1 MVCLVIIPIGELNH
15 DVLVVWWNDFG
26 INDLFIF
33 CIAKTGIFLMLSLNA
48 WLQIGCYLA
57 IVLVCAKPL
66 GWYMARIYQGQYP
79 RYVRFLSSLE
89 SLIYRVCRIDPQQEM
104 TWKQYAIAM
113 LLLNGFGLIAVY
125 AAQRLQYYLPGNPQ
139 HLLPPNIGLAF
150 NTAISYVTNTN
161 WQAYAGERTLSYGT
175 QMVAMTS
182 QNFLS
187 AATGIAI
194 LLALIRGINGHKGQY
209 LGNYWVDMVR
219 SVLYI
224 LLPLACILAL
234 ALVSQG
240 VIQNLKPNQTVNGL
254 QNMTQQVI
262 PMGPVASQVAIK
274 QLGSNGGGF
283 FNANSAHPFE
293 NPTPLSNFL
302 EMLAILLIPASLT
315 FTFGRMVADRR
326 QGRAL
331 LMVMVIV
338 FIPAVMGEIW
348 FEQQGHPAYQSLGV
362 SGGNLEGK
370 ETRFGVINSA
380 LWTVA
385 TTATSNGSV
394 NSMLDSYTPLG
405 NLIPL
410 WMMNLGETVFGGV
423 GTGLYGMLLLVVIT
437 VFIGGL
443 MIGRTPEYLGKK
455 IAPFEMKMATLAL
468 LLMPVGVLL
477 STAAAAILPG
487 PQQALGNPGA
497 HGLTE
502 MLYAMS
508 SLMNNNGSALA
519 GLQAGH
525 PFYLILGGFLMLIG
539 RYGVAIPILAL
550 SGSLLAKQ
558 KLPAGIGTLA
568 THTPLFMILLLAV
581 MLLLGALAFLPVLA
595 LGPIVEHLMQWGIY
609 GS

>member
-113 LLLNGFGLIAVY
+113 LLLNGCGLIAVY

-139 HLLPPNIGLAF
+139 HLLAPNIGLAF

-240 VIQNLKPNQTVNGL
+240 VIQNLKPNQI
-254 QNMTQQVI
+254 Q
-262 PMGPVASQVAIK
+262 
-274 QLGSNGGGF
+274 F
-283 FNANSAHPFE
+283 
-293 NPTPLSNFL
+293 
-302 EMLAILLIPASLT
+302 
-315 FTFGRMVADRR
+315 
-326 QGRAL
+326 
-331 LMVMVIV
+331 
-338 FIPAVMGEIW
+338 
-348 FEQQGHPAYQSLGV
+348 
-362 SGGNLEGK
+362 
-370 ETRFGVINSA
+370 
-380 LWTVA
+380 
-385 TTATSNGSV
+385 
-394 NSMLDSYTPLG
+394 
-405 NLIPL
+405 
-410 WMMNLGETVFGGV
+410 TVFGSPVPAINILPINLPYGGQNMYV
-423 GTGLYGMLLLVVIT
+423 AGNVRPAYPPLNLKYVVDNGYKNYWILWKWLNSFNDANDSFSSVDIPVTDPWDNDIRFTNKFSEFVTNFTLYALDEYNNRIMSFIYKDVFITGLGEINFNHQT
-437 VFIGGL
+437 QEDI
-443 MIGRTPEYLGKK
+443 I
-455 IAPFEMKMATLAL
+455 
-468 LLMPVGVLL
+468 
-477 STAAAAILPG
+477 
-487 PQQALGNPGA
+487 
-497 HGLTE
+497 
-502 MLYAMS
+502 
-508 SLMNNNGSALA
+508 GSATFVYN
-519 GLQAGH
+519 Q
-525 PFYLILGGFLMLIG
+525 FIVDVINN
-539 RYGVAIPILAL
+539 VDN
-550 SGSLLAKQ
+550 
-558 KLPAGIGTLA
+558 
-568 THTPLFMILLLAV
+568 
-581 MLLLGALAFLPVLA
+581 VLN
-595 LGPIVEHLMQWGIY
+595 
-609 GS
+609 